1 MIEKVTKERT
11 FTISDKIVNSKQDE
25 KIPSY
30 EIYNDLEQHVLIFL
44 RKGKYKL
51 HHRSIN
57 KIILFEDQQPSPE

>member
-1 MIEKVTKERT
+1 MIEKVTKKGT
-11 FTISDKIVNSKQDE
+11 FTITDKIVNPKQDE

-44 RKGKYKL
+44 REGKYKL

-57 KIILFEDQQPSPE
+57 KFTLFEDQEPSPE

>member
-1 MIEKVTKERT
+1 MIEKVTKKGT
-11 FTISDKIVNSKQDE
+11 FTISDKIINPKQDE
-25 KIPSY
+25 KITSY

-57 KIILFEDQQPSPE
+57 KIILFEDQELSPE